1 MMKSSPFLPSRWITL
16 LAVLVALIA
25 AVPAYCVDTAKPLC
39 SGTDYKIL
47 SPNQIIIECKGLK
60 TSTIPWKGGKVFSG
74 TDLSTQLPVTFTA
87 ENYVSDWLS
96 LTFTPIP
103 ATASFAFEAQ
113 KTYRISLS
121 SSTDAESPASPLIST
136 QIDTSTSL
144 SWTATADGK
153 PNRYAI
159 SSHLAF
165 LGLNVGSRNRIP
177 CTLVQQNYSGTF
189 TNRSAHCA
197 QSQYSITMQPD
208 VKDPDSVGL
217 LVLEPDNKDP
227 SIQIIPYKILEL
239 QNVLGA
245 PMTVDP
251 KSRLGQGQA
260 PSTKELSNYYVNASF
275 AAGKGSKPGWIVDAK
290 VAPPIGRLYGGWQFA
305 PTATANIGNN
315 SVSGATTADLIDFG
329 VTEARPFELR
339 GALQEI
345 YASGSFQYET
355 DREFDRDNLTGVAD
369 LRFNFKNL
377 YSPRAVEALRDF
389 RYQQKI
395 AQKNG
400 ITLQPSDVK
409 MPFFGYALDL
419 HGIAEFGGAA
429 VDKTVKASTGG
440 ATINLPAYSIFRIA
454 PQVHG
459 LLELGRFNVNVTG
472 TGRYMAATENTV
484 VLLPNNSLQLKTV
497 HGWHGYGILTSA
509 YNIDPA
515 GHYSLSATYQDG
527 FSPPKYSRINTVQM
541 GFVLKY

>member
-1 MMKSSPFLPSRWITL
+1 
-16 LAVLVALIA
+16 
-25 AVPAYCVDTAKPLC
+25 
-39 SGTDYKIL
+39 
-47 SPNQIIIECKGLK
+47 
-60 TSTIPWKGGKVFSG
+60 
-74 TDLSTQLPVTFTA
+74 
-87 ENYVSDWLS
+87 
-96 LTFTPIP
+96 
-103 ATASFAFEAQ
+103 
-113 KTYRISLS
+113 
-121 SSTDAESPASPLIST
+121 
-136 QIDTSTSL
+136 
-144 SWTATADGK
+144 
-153 PNRYAI
+153 
-159 SSHLAF
+159 
-165 LGLNVGSRNRIP
+165 
-177 CTLVQQNYSGTF
+177 
-189 TNRSAHCA
+189 
-197 QSQYSITMQPD
+197 
-208 VKDPDSVGL
+208 
-217 LVLEPDNKDP
+217 
-227 SIQIIPYKILEL
+227 
-239 QNVLGA
+239 
-245 PMTVDP
+245 
-251 KSRLGQGQA
+251 
-260 PSTKELSNYYVNASF
+260 
-275 AAGKGSKPGWIVDAK
+275 
-290 VAPPIGRLYGGWQFA
+290 
-305 PTATANIGNN
+305 
-315 SVSGATTADLIDFG
+315 
-329 VTEARPFELR
+329 
-339 GALQEI
+339 
-345 YASGSFQYET
+345 
-355 DREFDRDNLTGVAD
+355 
-369 LRFNFKNL
+369 
-377 YSPRAVEALRDF
+377 VEALRDF